1 VNPLQIMARSIA
13 RPLLR
18 SAGPIQMEDWASMF
32 TLGGLPGILNTSLK
46 PTEEADV
53 TNTFISLVNAAYRG
67 NGVAFA
73 CMLARYSLFSE
84 ARFVW
89 RQFRNS
95 QPGPLFGTP
104 ELSILDEPEP
114 GSTTDELLKRAL
126 LDNDLAGDWFGV
138 RRSGQLARIRPDWTT
153 IIVGSPNQNSDLGGW
168 DPDARV
174 LGYAYEPGGPGA
186 GREPI
191 IFLPNEVAHFAF
203 TPDPLFRYRGMPWIV
218 PILRELQG
226 DSSASAH
233 KLAFFRN
240 AATPNVVIKLPSAL
254 TLEKARQWIDLFEQ
268 EHRGI
273 SNAFKTW
280 YFGGGAEAQPIGLDF
295 QQMDFRGLQSGF
307 ETRIAS
313 ASGMH
318 PVIVPF
324 SEGLTGSSLNAGNFQ
339 QAARL
344 VADKTLRP
352 LWRAMSGS
360 LQNVLNRPNG
370 AARLW
375 YSEREI
381 PFLRT
386 DVKDEAEI
394 QQKNAATISSY
405 ITAGFEPASAVDAVD
420 TGDLGRLTHTGLV
433 SVQLQPPGA
442 AFPARAIGEF
452 WPISGLLSSV
462 GTVARDT
469 VVPSDHP
476 IVRAFPSMFEL
487 GTEPLQI
494 ETRIEPPQL
503 MTADR
508 AVGDEVRCSN
518 CSRMLG
524 QLSGG
529 FRIRCTRCG
538 TWNERAAPEVPA
550 VASSQSEL
558 GTALMAFLT
567 REQPTP
573 QVSVPVNVTT
583 PPVTIEQGAVQVHTP
598 AISAPVTVT
607 TPEQP
612 ISLTIEQP
620 ARATVQDIE
629 YNDRDLVSRV
639 SERPG

>member
-1 VNPLQIMARSIA
+1 
-13 RPLLR
+13 
-18 SAGPIQMEDWASMF
+18 
-32 TLGGLPGILNTSLK
+32 
-46 PTEEADV
+46 
-53 TNTFISLVNAAYRG
+53 
-67 NGVAFA
+67 
-73 CMLARYSLFSE
+73 
-84 ARFVW
+84 
-89 RQFRNS
+89 
-95 QPGPLFGTP
+95 
-104 ELSILDEPEP
+104 
-114 GSTTDELLKRAL
+114 
-126 LDNDLAGDWFGV
+126 
-138 RRSGQLARIRPDWTT
+138 
-153 IIVGSPNQNSDLGGW
+153 
-168 DPDARV
+168 
-174 LGYAYEPGGPGA
+174 
-186 GREPI
+186 
-191 IFLPNEVAHFAF
+191 
-203 TPDPLFRYRGMPWIV
+203 
-218 PILRELQG
+218 
-226 DSSASAH
+226 
-233 KLAFFRN
+233 
-240 AATPNVVIKLPSAL
+240 
-254 TLEKARQWIDLFEQ
+254 
-268 EHRGI
+268 
-273 SNAFKTW
+273 
-280 YFGGGAEAQPIGLDF
+280 AEAQPIGLDF

-370 AARLW
+370 GARLW
-375 YSEREI
+375 YSGREI

-386 DVKDEAEI
+386 DVTDEAEI

-487 GTEPLQI
+487 GTTPLRI
-494 ETRIEPPQL
+494 EAKPEPPQL
-503 MTADR
+503 ITSER
-508 AVGDEVRCSN
+508 AASDEVRCSS

-529 FRIRCTRCG
+529 YRIRCTRCG
-538 TWNERAAPEVPA
+538 TWNERAAPEMPA
-550 VASSQSEL
+550 TSSQSEL

-567 REQPTP
+567 REQAPA
-573 QVSVPVNVTT
+573 QVSVPVNVST
-583 PPVTIEQGAVQVHTP
+583 PPVTIAEGAVQVHTP

-607 TPEQP
+607 MPEQP
-612 ISLTIEQP
+612 ISLTVEQP
-620 ARATVQDIE
+620 SRSTVQDIE